1 MKKPILLLIVIA
13 LSLSPLAAEK
23 EKKEPSASLRA
34 LVAAERAFAQSSET
48 AGTKR
53 AFLEY
58 LAPDSVIFR
67 PGPVPGLAWFRES
80 KDVSGWLSWEPSYV
94 ELSRSKDMGYSV
106 GPFQWSQ
113 LKGGKAQHGTFVSVW
128 EVKENGEWKVI
139 LDHGV
144 QYKQPARQPA
154 EPMLVEDRGESGGVE
169 RAAKRALLVT
179 DDTLGRALETEDPVA
194 LYREHTA
201 ADFLLLRSDMQP
213 VAGRDEA
220 IKAMGTE
227 APMFAS
233 IEMAGAGISKGGDL
247 AFTYGI
253 AKLAKPGG
261 ASFDATYVRIWRKGT
276 GDSWD
281 LALELATPL
290 PNPGDKKKS

>member
-1 MKKPILLLIVIA
+1 MVWIGDLEKNPQLIGKLIA
-13 LSLSPLAAEK
+13 VEGRSQSRFGRNVLRLSQCSVEFRLYLAAGL
-23 EKKEPSASLRA
+23 PASLPVFVR
-34 LVAAERAFAQSSET
+34 
-48 AGTKR
+48 
-53 AFLEY
+53 LE
-58 LAPDSVIFR
+58 
-67 PGPVPGLAWFRES
+67 G
-80 KDVSGWLSWEPSYV
+80 K
-94 ELSRSKDMGYSV
+94 LSRSKDMGYSV

-128 EVKENGEWKVI
+128 EVKQDGEWKVI

-220 IKAMGTE
+220 IKALGTE